1 MALRFLLETA
11 LVIYTVIGSYAEKF
25 AKKHQIPVRYSAENI
40 QDEKI
45 KLQVSRIKR
54 KDDQSFTDEIRLKWN
69 QPEMADGYLIQ
80 KKEAGGKYTTC
91 FNIKN
96 SDICTTTISLLTIS
110 SYYGKDISFR
120 IRAYSTGVD
129 GKKSYT
135 PYSYA
140 EVSFWPKQPEIT
152 SLTKKPERKQTVRW
166 KKTAHTDGYEVW
178 RSENG
183 KPFTCVK
190 RITNGKTQNFTDTGL
205 KKGVTYTYAIK
216 SYRINSLKKKI
227 YGDIFTQTK
236 LKTIKYS

>member
-1 MALRFLLETA
+1 MTEFSITERSP
-11 LVIYTVIGSYAEKF
+11 LVGF
-25 AKKHQIPVRYSAENI
+25 FIP
-40 QDEKI
+40 
-45 KLQVSRIKR
+45 
-54 KDDQSFTDEIRLKWN
+54 T
-69 QPEMADGYLIQ
+69 G
-80 KKEAGGKYTTC
+80 
-91 FNIKN
+91 
-96 SDICTTTISLLTIS
+96 ISMPL
-110 SYYGKDISFR
+110 
-120 IRAYSTGVD
+120 A
-129 GKKSYT
+129 
-135 PYSYA
+135 
-140 EVSFWPKQPEIT
+140 
-152 SLTKKPERKQTVRW
+152 VRW